1 MPIVNDHIKEK
12 IRVNVGKLKE
22 LSCTKS
28 TRLDYKYTDCPEYKK
43 DNVPP
48 SVSEGWK
55 DGDPHHVFSGKD
67 YHYWIHT
74 SIRAVPSEIGRE
86 LRFRVKTGREG
97 TWDSDANP
105 QFTVFIDGKTVQA
118 LDCNHTWIPLEFDR
132 DYEIDLYLFTGMCY
146 QMFEV
151 SMFAEVFDLETEAL
165 YYDMLQPYE
174 AMGQLKQESNEYIT
188 IRNYLD
194 RACLKL
200 DFRYPYSEDYYASVK
215 AAREFMRDEFYGKAC
230 GQGFY
235 GNVYCLGHTH
245 IDVAWLWTLAQT
257 REKAQRSFS
266 TVINMMKRYPEYK
279 FFSSQP
285 QLYKY
290 VKESDPELY
299 AEIKEMIKLGRWEP
313 EGAMWLEADTNL
325 ISGESLIRQM
335 IYGMRFMKD
344 EFGAEN
350 KILWLPDVFG
360 YSGALP
366 QIMNGC
372 GVKRFFTTKMIW
384 NENNRMPNDLFI
396 WEGIDGSEVFCAF
409 ASTYVPPLNAA
420 NLKANRNGFKSKEMS
435 DTSIMVY
442 GWGDGG
448 GGPTYDMI
456 ENYRRVKHGIP
467 GIPTAKIATANE
479 YFDIAEKNF
488 AKSVKEHKTEPRWVG
503 EMYLEM
509 HRGTYTSMAKNKK
522 NNRISENLYFM
533 LAESAATADMIFN
546 GSEYPEELFR
556 KNIENILLN
565 QFHDIIPGSSI
576 KEVYEDTDRDYA
588 RIIKDGEK
596 VLEKAIS
603 GIAGSIKTEGGI
615 FVYNA
620 SPYTVSD
627 FVTVDGKSYYA
638 ENVPA
643 RGFKVIAATE
653 AKNDVTVTEKS
664 IENDRI
670 RVVFDEK
677 YHIASIYDKEEGREV
692 VANKCNILEVYE
704 DYPREFDA
712 WEISPYYEQKRWYAD
727 GVSEVKLLENGIRV
741 IRKYQS
747 SVIKQD
753 ILLTKN
759 SKRIDFKTEVD
770 WHEDH
775 VLLRAAFP
783 VDIHSD
789 FATYDIQFGNLT
801 RPTHRN
807 TSWDAA
813 KFEVCAHKWADLS
826 ESDYGVSLL
835 SDCKYGYS
843 VHGNVMGISLLKAA
857 TYPNPEADRG
867 VSEFTYSLYPHTG
880 DFRVGETVKEG
891 YKLNIPLMARMV
903 GRNDG
908 NLPDALSLATADK
921 DNIVIETLKKAEGD
935 DSIIVRL
942 YDAYNCKTNV
952 KITLGFDFKK
962 AYLCDM
968 LENNISLLD
977 VDGKTVSV
985 PVKNY
990 EIVTLKFTF

>member
-1 MPIVNDHIKEK
+1 MPVISDHIREK
-12 IRVNVGKLKE
+12 IRVTLDTLNANKCANSK
-22 LSCTKS
+22 
-28 TRLDYKYTDCPEYKK
+28 RIDYKYVDCPDYKT
-43 DNVPP
+43 DNTPP
-48 SVSEGWK
+48 AVDNTWK
-55 DGDPHHVFSGKD
+55 MGDPLRVFSGKD

-74 SIRAVPSEIGRE
+74 SIKAVKGESGKE

-151 SMFAEVFDLETEAL
+151 SMFYEVIDLETEAL
-165 YYDMLQPYE
+165 WFDMQQPYE
-174 AMGQLKQESNEYIT
+174 AMLTLSEDSNEYIT
-188 IRNYLD
+188 IKNHLD
-194 RACLKL
+194 KACLIL
-200 DFRYPYSEDYYASVK
+200 DLRYPYSDEYYASVK
-215 AAREFMRDEFYGKAC
+215 AAREYLTKEFYTKAC

-235 GNVYCLGHTH
+235 GNVYCLAHTH

-266 TVINMMKRYPEYK
+266 TVINMMKRFPEYK

-299 AEIKEMIKLGRWEP
+299 AEIKKRINEGRWEP
-313 EGAMWLEADTNL
+313 EGAMWLESDTNL
-325 ISGESLIRQM
+325 VSGESLIRQM
-335 IYGMRFMKD
+335 IYGMRFMKE
-344 EFGAEN
+344 EFGVEN

-467 GIPTAKIATANE
+467 GIPKAKIATANE

-488 AKSVKEHKTEPRWVG
+488 AKSAKEHKTEPRWVG

-509 HRGTYTSMAKNKK
+509 HRGTYTSIAKNKK
-522 NNRISENLYFM
+522 KNRISENLYFM
-533 LAESAATADMIFN
+533 LAESAATANMALN
-546 GSEYPEELFR
+546 GGIYPQDIFR

-588 RIIKDGEK
+588 RIIDEGKAAFDG
-596 VLEKAIS
+596 AID
-603 GIAGSIKTEGGI
+603 GIIAGLKTEGGI

-620 SPYTVSD
+620 SPFEVSD
-627 FVTVDGKSYYA
+627 YVTVDGVSYYA
-638 ENVPA
+638 ENIPA
-643 RGFKVIAATE
+643 RGFAVIPAIPKNNKVRVS
-653 AKNDVTVTEKS
+653 KYVVGNDK
-664 IENDRI
+664 IK
-670 RVVFDEK
+670 VVFDNK
-677 YHIASIYDKEEGREV
+677 YQIKSIYDKETGREV
-692 VANKCNILEVYE
+692 TAGKSNLLEAYE
-704 DYPREFDA
+704 DIPREFDA
-712 WEISPYYEQKRWYAD
+712 WEISPYYEQKKWVID
-727 GVSEVKLLENGIRV
+727 DVSGVELLENGIRV
-741 IRKYQS
+741 TRKYKNS
-747 SVIKQD
+747 TIIQD
-753 ILLTKN
+753 ILLTQG
-759 SKRIDFKTEVD
+759 SKRVDFKTEVD

-783 VDIHSD
+783 VDIRSD
-789 FATYDIQFGNLT
+789 FATYDIQFGSVT

-807 TSWDAA
+807 TSWDKA

-826 ESDYGVSLL
+826 EGNYGVSLL

-843 VHGNVMGISLLKAA
+843 VHGNVMGISLLKSA
-857 TYPNPEADRG
+857 TYPNPEADRE
-867 VSEFTYSLYPHTG
+867 VHNFTYSIYPHTG
-880 DFRVGETVKEG
+880 DFKSGGTVKEG
-891 YKLNIPLMARMV
+891 YKLNIPLIAKTV
-903 GRNDG
+903 GKTDG
-908 NLPDALSLATADK
+908 FVSDSLSIAKADK
-921 DNIVIETLKKAEGD
+921 ENIVIETIKKAEED
-935 DSIIVRL
+935 NSVIVRL
-942 YDAYNCKTNV
+942 YDAFNCKTNIEV
-952 KITLGFDFKK
+952 TLGFDFKE
-962 AYLCDM
+962 AYICDM
-968 LENNISLLD
+968 LENN
-977 VDGKTVSV
+977 KTALAFEGRTVKIPVS
-985 PVKNY
+985 NY
-990 EIVTLKFTF
+990 EIVTLKFVI